1 MDANNQQNVNEQ
13 NQDVQ
18 EQEQNQ
24 QNVNTENQPQQK
36 ITVVQEKKPGIFKRA
51 RQKGKEDIKR
61 ATEIEDGSVIK
72 AVIDLWRMLFPKK

>member
-1 MDANNQQNVNEQ
+1 MDANNQQNVNEK

-24 QNVNTENQPQQK
+24 QNVNTENQPQQT